1 MADCSVHASRSMAEF
16 DCRRRLIEAARETFM
31 RDGFRGASVDRIA
44 AAAGVAKQTFY
55 NHFPSKEALFEEII
69 RLSVR
74 DIVVELDDT
83 PGDVR
88 DRLIAFGIA
97 FRKKLLSPE
106 GLDWYR
112 TMIADLSRL
121 PELGNI
127 VWRKG
132 PYETLCRLADFL
144 ADAME
149 RGDLRRDD
157 PMFAAE
163 MLNGM
168 LITLDRTRGLL
179 AGDLEPETDPPK
191 VARIVTCFLRA
202 YRPQRGK
209 ST

>member
-1 MADCSVHASRSMAEF
+1 MLECTISPYSPVES
-16 DCRRRLIEAARETFM
+16 DCRRRLVEAAREAFM

-55 NHFPSKEALFEEII
+55 NHFPSKEALFEETI
-69 RLSVR
+69 RLGVR

-88 DRLIAFGIA
+88 DRLIAFSLA

-112 TMIADLSRL
+112 TVIADLSRL
-121 PELGNI
+121 PELGRI
-127 VWRKG
+127 VWRQG
-132 PYETLCRLADFL
+132 PLETVSRLADFL
-144 ADAME
+144 AAAMD
-149 RGDLRRDD
+149 RGELNRDD

-163 MLNGM
+163 MLNSM
-168 LITLDRTRGLL
+168 LINLDRTRGLL
-179 AGDLEPETDPPK
+179 AGDFDPNGDPDK

-202 YRPQRGK
+202 YQPR
-209 ST
+209 